1 MKTINALILALLA
14 IPLAAAEPV
23 KVGDTDVTFVPPD
36 GFKPVPQEIIDVK
49 WPSQRAPKFV
59 VGNDDAS
66 TTVAYDL
73 KPHVIPQDKL
83 GEVQKSFTQL
93 FGRMIPG
100 LEWKKNEIVEHSGR
114 KWLFME
120 MTSTAIDTD
129 IHNMMM
135 ITGYGNRMLVFNFNS
150 TKEDFPKFEKAL
162 RASLASIKIPEA
174 QNKSGKGN
182 R

>member
-1 MKTINALILALLA
+1 MKTIHALFIALFA
-14 IPLAAAEPV
+14 IPFVDAGPI
-23 KVGDTDVTFVPPD
+23 KVGDTNVTFEPPK

-49 WPSQRAPKFV
+49 WPSKRAPKFV
-59 VGNDDAS
+59 VGNETAS

-73 KPHVIPQDKL
+73 KPNVIPQDKL
-83 GEVQKSFTQL
+83 GEVQKTFTQL
-93 FGRMIPG
+93 FGRIIPG
-100 LEWKKNEIVEHSGR
+100 LEWKKNQIIEHSGR

-120 MTSTAIDTD
+120 MTSKAIDTD
-129 IHNMMM
+129 IYNIMMM
-135 ITGYGNRMLVFNFNS
+135 TGYDNRMLIFNFNS

-174 QNKSGKGN
+174 NKSEQGN

>member
-1 MKTINALILALLA
+1 M
-14 IPLAAAEPV
+14 
-23 KVGDTDVTFVPPD
+23 
-36 GFKPVPQEIIDVK
+36 
-49 WPSQRAPKFV
+49 
-59 VGNDDAS
+59 GNETAS

-73 KPHVIPQDKL
+73 KPDVIPQDKL
-83 GEVQKSFTQL
+83 GEVQKTFTQL

-100 LEWKKNEIVEHSGR
+100 LEWKKNKIIEHSGR

-129 IHNMMM
+129 IYNIMM
-135 ITGYGNRMLVFNFNS
+135 TGYDSRMLIFNFNS

-162 RASLASIKIPEA
+162 RASLASIKTPEA
-174 QNKSGKGN
+174 NKSEQGN